1 MDRFYRRIIVSFL
14 FIIASLSV
22 LIGRL
27 VDTQYAVA
35 NAEKQLQE
43 LESQTQL
50 IESQLESRG
59 VTDTMDLIELIR
71 PIAQS
76 ISPRVTLFDSQGQ
89 LVYDSMETENFPA
102 TSQEISLLEE
112 DKLIENRMTTDGGES
127 SVFYV
132 ATAISNDENERIA
145 LLRLADDENE
155 PAISTG
161 FIQTYFFIFML
172 LSLAVLF
179 LFFRYWTKRLVKP
192 IDDIKEVTAKIT
204 NQDYTRRYR
213 GNNFREIDE
222 LGYSI
227 NKLASKLEFQV
238 QELENRNEQLNKLI
252 ENLNIGIMLLDES
265 RLIKMVNPA
274 MSEILEINM
283 SDNIGRP
290 YIHFISNPWIIELIE
305 TTYETGKA
313 QSEEFNLVNS
323 EEYILD
329 ATIIPVNLASEAEHG
344 LIVLFYD
351 ITEIRRLEKVRTD
364 FVANASHELRTPVTA
379 LKGFTETLLD
389 GALEDRATLIHFLE
403 IMHEESERLD
413 SIVGDILQLSRLE
426 QRADR
431 MNLEPVNVKEVVR
444 SVYHILDQK
453 AENKHID
460 LRLDVIDDLT
470 ICYDHD
476 TLKQILL
483 NLIGNAIL
491 YNHEY
496 GYVEVSIAQV
506 NQEAQ
511 ICIKDNGI
519 GIKDHEQKRIFERF
533 YRVDK
538 ARSRNSG
545 GTGLGL
551 SIVRHMIENTG
562 GNITLESQLNRG
574 STFCVYLP
582 IDKKTSM

>member
-59 VTDTMDLIELIR
+59 VTETMDLIELIR

-132 ATAISNDENERIA
+132 TTAISNDENERIA

-161 FIQTYFFIFML
+161 FIQTYFFVFML

-389 GALEDRATLIHFLE
+389 GALEDRDTLIHFLE

>member
-59 VTDTMDLIELIR
+59 VTETMDLIELIR

-132 ATAISNDENERIA
+132 TTAISNDENERTA

-161 FIQTYFFIFML
+161 FIQTYFFVFML

-192 IDDIKEVTAKIT
+192 IDDIKEVIAKIT

-290 YIHFISNPWIIELIE
+290 YIHFISNLWIIELIE

-496 GYVEVSIAQV
+496 GYVEVSIAQM
-506 NQEAQ
+506 NHEAQ
-511 ICIKDNGI
+511 ICVKDNGI

>member
-132 ATAISNDENERIA
+132 TTAISNDENERIA

-161 FIQTYFFIFML
+161 FIQTYFFVFML

-213 GNNFREIDE
+213 GNNFKEIDE

-389 GALEDRATLIHFLE
+389 GALEDRDTLIHFLE

-562 GNITLESQLNRG
+562 GNITLESKLNRG

>member
-132 ATAISNDENERIA
+132 TTAISNDENERIA

-161 FIQTYFFIFML
+161 FIQTYFFVFML

-204 NQDYTRRYR
+204 NQDYTCRYR

>member
-14 FIIASLSV
+14 FIIASLSI

-27 VDTQYAVA
+27 VDAQYAEA

-132 ATAISNDENERIA
+132 TTAISNDENERIA

-161 FIQTYFFIFML
+161 FIQTYFFVFML

-204 NQDYTRRYR
+204 NQDYTCRYR
-213 GNNFREIDE
+213 GNNFKEIDE

-562 GNITLESQLNRG
+562 GNITLESKLNRG

>member
-132 ATAISNDENERIA
+132 TTAISNDENERIA

-161 FIQTYFFIFML
+161 FIQTYFFVFML

-204 NQDYTRRYR
+204 NQDYTCRYR
-213 GNNFREIDE
+213 GNNFKEIDE

-562 GNITLESQLNRG
+562 GNITLESKLNRG

>member
-1 MDRFYRRIIVSFL
+1 MDRFYRRIIISFL
-14 FIIASLSV
+14 FIIASLSI

-27 VDTQYAVA
+27 VDAQYAEA

-43 LESQTQL
+43 LENQMIM
-50 IESQLESRG
+50 IESQLESRP
-59 VTDTMDLIELIR
+59 VDEAADLIDLIN

-76 ISPRVTLFDSQGQ
+76 ILPGVTLFDQEGQ
-89 LVYDSMETENFPA
+89 LVYDTMEADSFPA
-102 TSQEISLLEE
+102 TPQELSMLEE
-112 DKLIENRMTTDGGES
+112 DRLIESRKTIDGGES
-127 SVFYV
+127 MFFYV
-132 ATAISNDENERIA
+132 TTAISNADNERIA
-145 LLRLADDENE
+145 LLRLADTENK

-161 FIQTYFFIFML
+161 FIQTYFFVFML

-192 IDDIKEVTAKIT
+192 INDIKEVTANIT

-213 GNNFREIDE
+213 GNDFREIDE

-227 NKLASKLEFQV
+227 NKLSSKLEFQV

-283 SDNIGRP
+283 SGNIGRP

-305 TTYETGKA
+305 MTYETGKA

-323 EEYILD
+323 EEDILD
-329 ATIIPVNLASEAEHG
+329 ATIIPVNLVSETEHG

-389 GALEDRATLIHFLE
+389 GALEDRNTLIHFLE

-413 SIVGDILQLSRLE
+413 SIVGDVLQLSRLE
-426 QRADR
+426 QRVDR
-431 MNLEPVNVKEVVR
+431 MNLEPVNVQEVVTA
-444 SVYHILDQK
+444 VYHILDQK

-460 LRLDVIDDLT
+460 LRLNVIDDLT

-483 NLIGNAIL
+483 NLISNAIL
-491 YNHEY
+491 YNREY
-496 GYVEVSIAQV
+496 GYVEVSITQM
-506 NQEAQ
+506 NHEAQ
-511 ICIKDNGI
+511 ICVKDNGI

-562 GNITLESQLNRG
+562 GSITLESKLNRG

-582 IDKKTSM
+582 LEEKN

>member
-132 ATAISNDENERIA
+132 TTAISNDENERIA

-161 FIQTYFFIFML
+161 FIQTYFFVFML

-389 GALEDRATLIHFLE
+389 GALEDRDTLIHFLE

-431 MNLEPVNVKEVVR
+431 MNPEPVNVKEVVR

>member
-14 FIIASLSV
+14 FIIASLSI

-27 VDTQYAVA
+27 VDAQYAEA

-132 ATAISNDENERIA
+132 TTAISNDENERIA

-161 FIQTYFFIFML
+161 FIQTYFFVFML

-204 NQDYTRRYR
+204 NQDYTCRYR
-213 GNNFREIDE
+213 GNNFKEIDE

-238 QELENRNEQLNKLI
+238 QELENRNEQLYKLI

-389 GALEDRATLIHFLE
+389 GALEDRDTLIHFLE

-562 GNITLESQLNRG
+562 GNITLESKLNRG

>member
-35 NAEKQLQE
+35 NAEKQLEE

-59 VTDTMDLIELIR
+59 VTETMDLIELIR

-132 ATAISNDENERIA
+132 TTAISNDENERTA

-161 FIQTYFFIFML
+161 FIQTYFFVFML

-389 GALEDRATLIHFLE
+389 GALEDRATLIRFLE

>member
-35 NAEKQLQE
+35 NAEKQLEE

-59 VTDTMDLIELIR
+59 VTETMDLIELIR

-132 ATAISNDENERIA
+132 TTAISNDENERIA

-161 FIQTYFFIFML
+161 FIQTYFFVFML

>member
-14 FIIASLSV
+14 FIIASLSI

-27 VDTQYAVA
+27 VDAQYAEA

-132 ATAISNDENERIA
+132 TTAISNDENERIA

-161 FIQTYFFIFML
+161 FIQTYFFVFML

-204 NQDYTRRYR
+204 NQDYTCRYR
-213 GNNFREIDE
+213 GNNFKEIDE

-389 GALEDRATLIHFLE
+389 GALEDRDTLIHFLE

-562 GNITLESQLNRG
+562 GNITLESKLNRG

>member
-132 ATAISNDENERIA
+132 TTAISNDENERIA

-161 FIQTYFFIFML
+161 FIQTYFFVFML

-213 GNNFREIDE
+213 GNNFKEIDE

-562 GNITLESQLNRG
+562 GNITLESKLNRG

>member
-132 ATAISNDENERIA
+132 TTAISNDENERIA

-161 FIQTYFFIFML
+161 FIQTYFFVFML

-204 NQDYTRRYR
+204 NQDYTCRYR
-213 GNNFREIDE
+213 GNNFKEIDE

>member
-132 ATAISNDENERIA
+132 TTAISNDENERIA

-161 FIQTYFFIFML
+161 FIQTYFFVFML

-213 GNNFREIDE
+213 GNNFKEIDE

-389 GALEDRATLIHFLE
+389 GALEDRDTLIHFLE

-431 MNLEPVNVKEVVR
+431 MNPEPVNVKEVVR

>member
-59 VTDTMDLIELIR
+59 VTETMDLIELIR

-132 ATAISNDENERIA
+132 TTAISNDENERIA

-161 FIQTYFFIFML
+161 FIQTYFFVFML

>member
-132 ATAISNDENERIA
+132 TTAISNDENERIA

-204 NQDYTRRYR
+204 NQDYTRRYH

-389 GALEDRATLIHFLE
+389 GALEDRDTLIHFLE

-562 GNITLESQLNRG
+562 GNITLESKLNRG

>member
-132 ATAISNDENERIA
+132 TTAISNDENERIA

-161 FIQTYFFIFML
+161 FIQTYFFVFML

-213 GNNFREIDE
+213 GNNFKEIDE

-351 ITEIRRLEKVRTD
+351 ITEIRRLEKVRRD

-562 GNITLESQLNRG
+562 GNITLESKLNRG

>member
-14 FIIASLSV
+14 FIIASLSI

-27 VDTQYAVA
+27 VDAQYAEA

-132 ATAISNDENERIA
+132 TTAISNDENERIA

-161 FIQTYFFIFML
+161 FIQTYFFVFML

-204 NQDYTRRYR
+204 NQDYTCRYR
-213 GNNFREIDE
+213 GNNFKEIDE

-238 QELENRNEQLNKLI
+238 QELENRNEQLYKLI

-389 GALEDRATLIHFLE
+389 GALEDRDTLIHFLE

>member
-132 ATAISNDENERIA
+132 TTAISNDENERIA

-204 NQDYTRRYR
+204 NQDYTRRYH

>member
-132 ATAISNDENERIA
+132 TTAISNDENERIA

-161 FIQTYFFIFML
+161 FIQTYFFVFML

-431 MNLEPVNVKEVVR
+431 MNPEPVNVKEVVR

>member
-132 ATAISNDENERIA
+132 TTAISNDENERIA

-161 FIQTYFFIFML
+161 FIQTYFFVFML

>member
-132 ATAISNDENERIA
+132 TTAISNDENERIA

-161 FIQTYFFIFML
+161 FIQTYFFVFML

-213 GNNFREIDE
+213 GNNFKEIDE

-389 GALEDRATLIHFLE
+389 GALEDRDTLIHFLE

>member
-35 NAEKQLQE
+35 NAEKQLEE

-59 VTDTMDLIELIR
+59 VTETMDLIELIR

-102 TSQEISLLEE
+102 ASQEISLLEE

-132 ATAISNDENERIA
+132 TTAISNDENERTA

-161 FIQTYFFIFML
+161 FIQTYFFVFML

>member
-1 MDRFYRRIIVSFL
+1 MDRFYRRIIISFL
-14 FIIASLSV
+14 FIIVSLSI

-27 VDTQYAVA
+27 VDTQYTEA

-43 LESQTQL
+43 LERQTQL

-59 VTDTMDLIELIR
+59 AAEIMDLVELIR

-89 LVYDSMETENFPA
+89 LVYDSMEAENFPA
-102 TSQEISLLEE
+102 TSQEISILEE
-112 DKLIENRMTTDGGES
+112 DRLVENRMTTDDGES
-127 SVFYV
+127 IIFYV
-132 ATAISNDENERIA
+132 TTAISNAENERIA
-145 LLRLADDENE
+145 LLRLADDENK

-179 LFFRYWTKRLVKP
+179 LFFKYWTKRLVKP
-192 IDDIKEVTAKIT
+192 INDIKEVTANIT

-213 GNNFREIDE
+213 GNDFREIDE

-283 SDNIGRP
+283 SDNLGRP

-389 GALEDRATLIHFLE
+389 GALEDRDTLIHFLE

-431 MNLEPVNVKEVVR
+431 MNLEPVNVKEVVT

-453 AENKHID
+453 AENKRID

-470 ICYDHD
+470 ICYDND

-483 NLIGNAIL
+483 NLISNAIL
-491 YNHEY
+491 YNREY

-506 NQEAQ
+506 KQEAQ

-519 GIKDHEQKRIFERF
+519 GIKDQEQKRIFERF

-562 GNITLESQLNRG
+562 GNITLESKLNRG

-582 IDKKTSM
+582 LEEKN

>member
-59 VTDTMDLIELIR
+59 VTETMDLIELIR

-102 TSQEISLLEE
+102 ASQEISLLEE

-132 ATAISNDENERIA
+132 TTAISNDENERIA

-161 FIQTYFFIFML
+161 FIQTCFFVFML

-351 ITEIRRLEKVRTD
+351 ITELRRLEKVRTD

-426 QRADR
+426 QGADR
-431 MNLEPVNVKEVVR
+431 MNLEPVNVKEVAR